1 MTNLGTGACRSFVK
15 SVWLGLNASC
25 ILRQVFWPFRS
36 MCRKERRCQRTC
48 LSSRVQS
55 SRALL
60 ETFLHFAQRY
70 YGRKTTL
77 KLHKNKGTG
86 SYLNCSQTG
95 SVPAPFIL
103 WSWHLLHWQWT
114 IGWWLVPC
122 QEAWRWRRGQVA
134 RSWPGWGSPLLSLFY
149 SSAIFSLNLWK
160 PQREI
165 SCSVTV
171 IFVVSGH
178 S

>member
-48 LSSRVQS
+48 LFSRVQS

-114 IGWWLVPC
+114 IGWWFVPC
-122 QEAWRWRRGQVA
+122 QEAGHLLKMEERTGSQVMA
-134 RSWPGWGSPLLSLFY
+134 RLRKSSAVPFLFLCHLLS
-149 SSAIFSLNLWK
+149 
-160 PQREI
+160 
-165 SCSVTV
+165 
-171 IFVVSGH
+171 
-178 S
+178 